1 MVSSVMTTAGPV
13 AADRLAVVL
22 PHEHLLINT
31 VRENRR
37 TGLLAEVPQ
46 ICAEIDAAGLGPGGT
61 IVDVTPAEIAQGTVS
76 DPLGVFDPNLKSI
89 VDTVDCTGTR
99 PVGNVLALKEIA
111 ERTGLNLVL
120 GTGHYREPYLD
131 RSWFDRTSTD
141 QIAALLVRDLTDG
154 FPGTGV
160 RAGIIGEI
168 GSEHWYLTTAEERSF
183 RAAARAALRTGAA
196 VTTHAFRWPVGI
208 AQLDVLTAE
217 GLPADRVIIGHC
229 DTVPIPAYHAEVA
242 ARGAYVQF
250 DTFHK
255 CADEREVAVRVGY
268 IAAMVAGGALDRV
281 LVSHDLFL
289 REHLAAN
296 GGPGLSFIP
305 RSLPDL
311 LLLAGLTAAQVDR
324 ILITNPA
331 RALVG

>member
-1 MVSSVMTTAGPV
+1 MTTAGPV
-13 AADRLAVVL
+13 GVDEIGVVL

-37 TGLLAEVPQ
+37 TGLLGDVSLMCE
-46 ICAEIDAAGLGPGGT
+46 EIAAAQPGIAT
-61 IVDVTPAEIAQGTVS
+61 IVDVTSAEIAHGTTP
-76 DPLGVFDPNLKSI
+76 DPYGVFDPALKS
-89 VDTVDCTGTR
+89 VVNASDCTGTR
-99 PVGNVLALKEIA
+99 PADNVMALREIA
-111 ERTGLNLVL
+111 ERTGINLIL

-131 RSWFDRTSTD
+131 RTWFDRTSTD
-141 QIAALLVRDLTDG
+141 EIAALLVRDLVTG
-154 FPGTGV
+154 FPGTDV
-160 RAGIIGEI
+160 RAGVIGEI

-183 RAAARAALRTGAA
+183 RAAARASRQTGAA

-208 AQLDVLTAE
+208 TQLDVLTAE

-229 DTVPIPAYHAEVA
+229 DTVPIPAYHAEIA

-250 DTFHK
+250 DTFHR
-255 CADEREVAVRVGY
+255 CSDEREITRRVGY
-268 IAAMVAGGALDRV
+268 VGALVAEGALDRI

-289 REHLAAN
+289 GEHLGAN

-305 RSLPDL
+305 HRLPDL
-311 LLLAGLTAAQVDR
+311 LVAEGLTAAQVDR

-331 RALVG
+331 RALGG